1 MAAARP
7 AWEQALVDGRGAPR
21 YAHWGFGD
29 VVDPRQE
36 MQGIA
41 GMTRFMT
48 FFRDHPDTDRAVVAF
63 SGYARVLDA
72 EYALVLSELAAG
84 TITEDVALRTF
95 VAESTPEDRDGRQ
108 FYVPACRLS
117 KIASQPDFL
126 FAAPHQNA
134 QPAL

>member
-7 AWEQALVDGRGAPR
+7 AWEQTLVDGRGAPR

-48 FFRDHPDTDRAVVAF
+48 FFRDHPDTDRAAAAF

-95 VAESTPEDRDGRQ
+95 LLNIYEHLRH
-108 FYVPACRLS
+108 ACTTDVSLS
-117 KIASQPDFL
+117 A
-126 FAAPHQNA
+126 
-134 QPAL
+134 